1 MEKLSISDLPKGTK
15 KALGKLAIKANCKT
29 TLNKPNLAEY
39 MRTVIADLVA
49 K

>member
-1 MEKLSISDLPKGTK
+1 MEKLSISDLPNGTK
-15 KALGKLAIKANCKT
+15 KALGKLAVKAGCKT

-39 MRTVIADLVA
+39 MRTVIADMVE